1 MRVMRD
7 DATMSDTLRGPLFER
22 PFLYLRHGETE
33 TNRLGLIT
41 GATDIELNQRGREQ
55 ALAAAALI
63 KDLNIDAIYSSPLRR
78 ARDTADCVA
87 RSVGVSVIVVQGIAE
102 RSFGELEGKPRRLLV
117 RQATPP
123 GGESLADFTG
133 RVLAAFASISGAE
146 RPLIVAHSGVFRVLC
161 EHLGITAPRA
171 PIDNALPL
179 LLSPPEAARTH
190 WLVEPAVAT
199 TVSGG
204 RRKK

>member
-63 KDLNIDAIYSSPLRR
+63 KDLSIDAIYSSPLRR

-87 RSVGVSVIVVQGIAE
+87 HVVGVPVIVVQGIAE
-102 RSFGELEGKPRRLLV
+102 RGFGELEGKPRRLLV
-117 RQATPP
+117 RKATPP
-123 GGESLADFTG
+123 GGESLAHFTG
-133 RVLAAFASISGAE
+133 RVLAAFASIPGAE
-146 RPLIVAHSGVFRVLC
+146 RPLVVAHSGVFRVLC
-161 EHLGITAPRA
+161 EHLGIIAPRA

-190 WLVEPAVAT
+190 WQLEPAVAT
-199 TVSGG
+199 TVSDS
-204 RRKK
+204 RWSK